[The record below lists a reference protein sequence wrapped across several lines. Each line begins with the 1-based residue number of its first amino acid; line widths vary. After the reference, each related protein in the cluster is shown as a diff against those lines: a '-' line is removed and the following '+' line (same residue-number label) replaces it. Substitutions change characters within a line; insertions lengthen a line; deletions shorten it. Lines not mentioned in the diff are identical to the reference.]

1 MRMEQNQST
10 VRWPAVLAAHNETVA
25 VAESCTGGLLAA
37 RWTDTAGASAYFIG
51 GAVTYSDAAKQRVLG
66 VSAEMLARYS
76 AVSEQVARA
85 MVEGVLRLYGATW
98 GMATTGFAGPGGGT
112 AEDPVG
118 TVYIATGRAGRI
130 EVNRYVFA
138 GGRTEVRRQAT
149 DAAWEQLRRQWMSQ
163 GGQA

>member
-1 MRMEQNQST
+1 
-10 VRWPAVLAAHNETVA
+10 
-25 VAESCTGGLLAA
+25 
-37 RWTDTAGASAYFIG
+37 
-51 GAVTYSDAAKQRVLG
+51 
-66 VSAEMLARYS
+66 MLARYS